1 MHNFTNYKYLY
12 YNKNRCI
19 MKIINLN
26 ESQFTRLFEGDGDS
40 IFLDGNDT
48 TSRFG
53 SEVSNQAVITR
64 QDGDEEMSKPIDTN
78 KFSKQQTTQQ
88 WGNTNRRAFNTI

>member
-1 MHNFTNYKYLY
+1 
-12 YNKNRCI
+12 

-26 ESQFTRLFEGDGDS
+26 ESQFSRLFESGGDS

-53 SEVSNQAVITR
+53 SEVTNQAVVTN
-64 QDGDEEMSKPIDTN
+64 QDGEEKMSKPINTD
-78 KFSKQQTTQQ
+78 KFSRQQTPQQ
-88 WGNTNRRAFNTI
+88 WGSVGGRKSSNTI

>member
-1 MHNFTNYKYLY
+1 
-12 YNKNRCI
+12 

-26 ESQFTRLFEGDGDS
+26 ESQFSRLFESAGDS

-53 SEVSNQAVITR
+53 SEVTNQAVITN
-64 QDGDEEMSKPIDTN
+64 QDGEEKMSKPINTD
-78 KFSKQQTTQQ
+78 KFSRQQTPQQ
-88 WGNTNRRAFNTI
+88 WGSVGGRKSSNTI